1 MQTNFYLS
9 PPSFGTTSGSSLFIE
24 MKYQECKGFYNSK
37 VWQDC
42 RNSYKKSRHGLC
54 EKCLEQGIYRPS
66 EIVHHK
72 TPVTPFNMNDPN
84 ITLNWDN
91 LECLCR
97 EHHAEVHGTREK
109 RYKVDD
115 LGRIITE

>member
-1 MQTNFYLS
+1 
-9 PPSFGTTSGSSLFIE
+9 

-42 RNSYKKSRHGLC
+42 RNSYKKYRHGLC

-97 EHHAEVHGTREK
+97 EHHAEAHGAREK